1 MNDEELYKEFFD
13 SNLTESEVNQL
24 SSLVLA
30 FVGDVVFSFYVKTKV
45 LNLTKL
51 KVNALNANTSKLVNA
66 HSQREMLFKLMPI
79 LTEQEAQIVKR
90 ARNTNIHTKA
100 KNYSIEEYRHATA
113 FEALIGYLY
122 LTRRYE
128 RLNEILKL
136 AVEQNED
143 WR

>member
-13 SNLTESEVNQL
+13 SKLTESEVNQL

-90 ARNTNIHTKA
+90 ARNANIHTKA

-122 LTRRYE
+122 LIRRYE

-143 WR
+143 

>member
-1 MNDEELYKEFFD
+1 MNDDELYKEVFD
-13 SNLTESEVNQL
+13 SKLTESEVNQL

-30 FVGDVVFSFYVKTKV
+30 FVGDVVFSFYLKTKV

-113 FEALIGYLY
+113 FEALIGDLY

-143 WR
+143 

>member
-13 SNLTESEVNQL
+13 SKLTESEVNQL

-128 RLNEILKL
+128 RINEILKL

-143 WR
+143 

>member
-51 KVNALNANTSKLVNA
+51 KVNAINTNPSKLVNA
-66 HSQREMLFKLMPI
+66 NSQREMLFKLMPI

-122 LTRRYE
+122 LIRRYE

-143 WR
+143 

>member
-13 SNLTESEVNQL
+13 SKLTESEVNQL

-79 LTEQEAQIVKR
+79 LTEQEVQIVKR

-122 LTRRYE
+122 LIRRYE

-143 WR
+143 

>member
-13 SNLTESEVNQL
+13 SKLTESEVNQL

-30 FVGDVVFSFYVKTKV
+30 FVGDVVFSFYVKTRV

-143 WR
+143 

>member
-13 SNLTESEVNQL
+13 SKLTESEVNQL

-122 LTRRYE
+122 LIRRYE

-143 WR
+143 

>member
-1 MNDEELYKEFFD
+1 MNDDELYKEVFD
-13 SNLTESEVNQL
+13 SKLTESEVNQL

-45 LNLTKL
+45 LSLTKL
-51 KVNALNANTSKLVNA
+51 RVNDLNANTSKLVNA

-143 WR
+143 

>member
-143 WR
+143 